1 MKSYYAAIIALL
13 SFHSVGQLNNGLNPI
28 ERAYLFHIVKK
39 SPILNKNMGRYFD
52 YQGPIINLPNNTLNY
67 DSIELLII
75 NQPDLLI
82 IRKGEIAKSPKGLIA
97 EAANKMALWE
107 LNKLLL
113 SKRNSKKNY
122 DAQKLELFETF
133 LNEKLPKAAYR
144 QNESAIEPHP
154 KIYNCLNPSLSLDE
168 KILYIN
174 SLRFLSADEQR
185 LTLDAI
191 SYAINKY
198 VELRALETY
207 LSLGGKTEYFTN
219 ILIAAGDGSN
229 TSGLLQERE
238 KDEHGRWNK
247 GLPKAVGL
255 FPYQLIT
262 TSTDKKVK
270 TIEPER
276 CARQTLKTAGLNRLT
291 NIHLDVWGY
300 NSKKQTTVVIEKNG
314 LHYHLFGS
322 GESRFLTPDSSFNS
336 GATFQSI
343 INDLEF
349 DKIAKWNN
357 KIDGKHGI
365 DNRIMRLEKQKSET
379 EIKIKNKE
387 KEYSDLGY
395 IPLKSNKKQTR
406 KVARKRKKAL
416 KKKSGNYEL
425 ILTSKAQ
432 RSERK
437 KIQHQLI
444 ELNSAYTRYS
454 QRIID
459 LIQEKKNA
467 TDKRAVLQARL
478 DCYKDIMGYRWAA
491 FKEKD
496 GLFVFED
503 SSTFD
508 SYTQEF
514 QFKPSEKPEEFEVRL
529 VAIPES
535 SISTSADEVMLHINV
550 MDAKPDYNA
559 RIKLKL
565 NDVFPSDEWKLKQE
579 LFNATDSVSV
589 HVFFEALLNKKL
601 KFNIVARGR
610 GIGKWNGNRIIK
622 DDTPNELNQY
632 PGDPKY
638 SKMDTSFVRLRY
650 SEVIVYINRSIHLEI
665 NSYTDPIKSNLLIS
679 NVHIQEAMSKY
690 RLSKNDILSAY
701 RTAELMNALS
711 QEISIRAGTYLTREN
726 AKLVIDRFNKAI
738 EKTRIYVGRTSFKL
752 NDLK

>member
-1 MKSYYAAIIALL
+1 
-13 SFHSVGQLNNGLNPI
+13 
-28 ERAYLFHIVKK
+28 
-39 SPILNKNMGRYFD
+39 
-52 YQGPIINLPNNTLNY
+52 
-67 DSIELLII
+67 
-75 NQPDLLI
+75 
-82 IRKGEIAKSPKGLIA
+82 
-97 EAANKMALWE
+97 
-107 LNKLLL
+107 
-113 SKRNSKKNY
+113 
-122 DAQKLELFETF
+122 
-133 LNEKLPKAAYR
+133 
-144 QNESAIEPHP
+144 
-154 KIYNCLNPSLSLDE
+154 
-168 KILYIN
+168 
-174 SLRFLSADEQR
+174 
-185 LTLDAI
+185 
-191 SYAINKY
+191 
-198 VELRALETY
+198 
-207 LSLGGKTEYFTN
+207 
-219 ILIAAGDGSN
+219 
-229 TSGLLQERE
+229 
-238 KDEHGRWNK
+238 
-247 GLPKAVGL
+247 
-255 FPYQLIT
+255 
-262 TSTDKKVK
+262 
-270 TIEPER
+270 
-276 CARQTLKTAGLNRLT
+276 
-291 NIHLDVWGY
+291 
-300 NSKKQTTVVIEKNG
+300 
-314 LHYHLFGS
+314 
-322 GESRFLTPDSSFNS
+322 
-336 GATFQSI
+336 
-343 INDLEF
+343 
-349 DKIAKWNN
+349 
-357 KIDGKHGI
+357 
-365 DNRIMRLEKQKSET
+365 
-379 EIKIKNKE
+379 
-387 KEYSDLGY
+387 
-395 IPLKSNKKQTR
+395 
-406 KVARKRKKAL
+406 
-416 KKKSGNYEL
+416 
-425 ILTSKAQ
+425 
-432 RSERK
+432 
-437 KIQHQLI
+437 
-444 ELNSAYTRYS
+444 
-454 QRIID
+454 